1 MLQRSAIMKK
11 DLDKILSS
19 TLKTYSIILIG
30 IFILKICGL
39 DYFGLDTNN
48 YIIKG
53 IDNFVT
59 KFHLEMVWYG
69 ITLYIYTY
77 VILSISCVDNSKKM
91 KLFTLCILPICIIMQ
106 FIKDSYN
113 FPLLFIFTDFL
124 CLIMLLFCYIL
135 FIRKEKINKYN
146 ISNYFVY
153 CIINILF
160 QFISVVTRNMKI
172 ENTYTF
178 SEAFIMNIDYI
189 ILTIMAYRLFF
200 MKGGDNLWE
209 WAVGSFSHLLD
220 LLKTLPTKLQQ
231 FYLNNK
237 SKGRFD
243 KISDM
248 IYIPLFL
255 LWNIFAVVV
264 VLFIAKL
271 NHTFVECIIILC
283 SFWINKKTFGK
294 AFHMK
299 TAISCFIVSNLT
311 YYALNRIT
319 IPNGIS
325 LIVSVSL
332 GIALCYFTSKL
343 VKSKKLY
350 RGMSMQEYD
359 NTVSMM
365 YPKDSVYYEI
375 GKLFYVDRQSE
386 QWIANKL
393 CYSVPSV
400 QKKKYELRDKI
411 KEL

>member
-1 MLQRSAIMKK
+1 MKK

-30 IFILKICGL
+30 IFILKLCGL
-39 DYFGLDTNN
+39 DYFGLDTEN

-53 IDNFVT
+53 IDNFIT
-59 KFHLEMVWYG
+59 KFHLETVWYG

-77 VILSISCVDNSKKM
+77 VILSISCVDKSKEM
-91 KLFTLCILPICIIMQ
+91 KLFTLGVMPLCLTIQKLKTMI
-106 FIKDSYN
+106 N
-113 FPLLFIFTDFL
+113 FPFMFVFTDLLWLF
-124 CLIMLLFCYIL
+124 MLSICYIKL
-135 FIRKEKINKYN
+135 VNKDNIEKYN
-146 ISNYFVY
+146 VGNYITY
-153 CIINILF
+153 CIINIIF
-160 QFISVVTRNMKI
+160 QMISVVVRSVTITNDNSFVI
-172 ENTYTF
+172 Y
-178 SEAFIMNIDYI
+178 FILNIDYI
-189 ILTIMAYRLFF
+189 LLNIIAYLWFYN
-200 MKGGDNLWE
+200 KGGVSLWVE
-209 WAVGSFSHLLD
+209 VVGLFSHLLD

-237 SKGRFD
+237 SKSKFD

-255 LWNIFAVVV
+255 LWNIFTILV
-264 VLFIAKL
+264 VLFIATL
-271 NHTFVECIIILC
+271 NHTFVECVIILC

-294 AFHMK
+294 PFHMN

-311 YYALNRIT
+311 YYSLNRIT

-332 GIALCYFTSKL
+332 GIALCYVTSKL
-343 VKSKKLY
+343 VKPKKLY
-350 RGMSMQEYD
+350 RGMSIQEYD
-359 NTVSMM
+359 NSVGVI
-365 YPKDSVYYEI
+365 YPKQSVYYEI

-393 CYSVPSV
+393 SYSVPSI
-400 QKKKYELRDKI
+400 QKKKYELKDKL